1 MEDIK
6 EYYLIIWDKD
16 WGDEFNTFGFDVIE
30 KSIYTTIL
38 DLLVMEEE
46 DNEEL
51 CDKLSDALS
60 GEYGFG
66 TNEEHYFE
74 LNDIKEVFE
83 DAILL
88 SQNQFEVLLQLF
100 GSSYWRIIPISE
112 GINFTD
118 SVIERLSE
126 EGLLEIE

>member
-1 MEDIK
+1 MENTK
-6 EYYLIIWDKD
+6 EYYLIIWDKN
-16 WGDEFNTFGFDVIE
+16 WSDEFDTFGFDVIE
-30 KSIYTTIL
+30 KSLYAPIL
-38 DLLVMEEE
+38 DLLFIEEE

-51 CDKLSDALS
+51 YDKLRDALS

-83 DAILL
+83 NAKLL
-88 SQNQFEVLLQLF
+88 SQNQFDVLLELF
-100 GSSYWRIIPISE
+100 GRGWGDIEISE
-112 GINFTD
+112 GLSFTD
-118 SVIERLSE
+118 TIIERLSE